1 MTDAKLITLITL
13 AEKKSFTK
21 TAEALSLTQPAVSHH
36 IQQLENELNTK
47 LVIRNKSEIILTKE
61 GEIAVD
67 FAKKIIGLYNKM
79 TTSILD
85 KENHFTNLRIGVTH
99 TSESNIIM
107 IVLAK
112 ISDLLGNMNITV
124 ITETIKNIYE
134 MLDNYEIDIAIVED
148 KANPEKFNSLLL
160 DTDSLVCILS
170 KDNPLAKKN
179 VLTMDDLK
187 KSKMILRLPD
197 SATRMQFDS
206 TLVSMNESIHRF
218 NVILEVDNIATIK
231 ALVRKDLGI
240 SILAKSACIDEINKG
255 KLKALPIENLS
266 MVRETNLVYKK
277 SSDYQDVL
285 NAIYTTYQKSK
296 NQQN

>member
-1 MTDAKLITLITL
+1 
-13 AEKKSFTK
+13 
-21 TAEALSLTQPAVSHH
+21 
-36 IQQLENELNTK
+36 
-47 LVIRNKSEIILTKE
+47 
-61 GEIAVD
+61 
-67 FAKKIIGLYNKM
+67 
-79 TTSILD
+79 
-85 KENHFTNLRIGVTH
+85 
-99 TSESNIIM
+99 
-107 IVLAK
+107 
-112 ISDLLGNMNITV
+112 MNITV

-285 NAIYTTYQKSK
+285 NAIYTTYQKIK

>member
-1 MTDAKLITLITL
+1 
-13 AEKKSFTK
+13 
-21 TAEALSLTQPAVSHH
+21 
-36 IQQLENELNTK
+36 
-47 LVIRNKSEIILTKE
+47 
-61 GEIAVD
+61 
-67 FAKKIIGLYNKM
+67 
-79 TTSILD
+79 
-85 KENHFTNLRIGVTH
+85 
-99 TSESNIIM
+99 
-107 IVLAK
+107 
-112 ISDLLGNMNITV
+112 
-124 ITETIKNIYE
+124 
-134 MLDNYEIDIAIVED
+134 
-148 KANPEKFNSLLL
+148 
-160 DTDSLVCILS
+160 
-170 KDNPLAKKN
+170 
-179 VLTMDDLK
+179 MDDLK
-187 KSKMILRLPD
+187 KSTMILRLPD

-285 NAIYTTYQKSK
+285 NAIYTTYQKIK